1 MRAATWSRHCCAFFL
16 CCLVPWRC
24 GADIALARNWRQE
37 HCVGETQLKDTIVTV
52 ATDSS
57 NQLPIVAVINST
69 YSNAASPHLISFV
82 VITRHVRRL
91 QYIVHKYLGHI
102 GASVTI
108 CGGFSELLMQRPALQ
123 KLMSLQ
129 NSTRVKRKEL
139 LSPFNFAAFYLPYV
153 LHDSPRARVLYLDT
167 DTVVKGDVG
176 ELDNLDMR
184 GAPAAAVEDCTQKIF
199 KYINFEMLQKYDQ
212 RAVEKQAWKR
222 WGLAD
227 SLSNETC
234 VFNRGVVLFDC
245 ARWRELRL
253 TETIEDLVDAFVESR
268 ARLWRGGISQ
278 PPFLLTLAGRYI
290 QLDLEW
296 NVRGLGRMDLGR
308 SEWIQLAKYAR
319 QRYGAEPNVFERHMA
334 PSGPFRQTFNP
345 FLCPIA
351 AFAKILHFNGEF
363 KPWMLTGTDT
373 DSWRLLGLNVTNP
386 EGSPREITGTC
397 KIEACPTSVNIT
409 TGRRLR
415 SACETYQTLAA
426 VQQKDGGAPQ
436 LDPSKPVRWD
446 QQHYSPSLE
455 PWVERPASVTA
466 YYASGCIARPPL
478 CTCSSVLSDDC
489 VTICASHWHEF
500 VGPEVM
506 QDPAARGGISDAGAN
521 SAGGGP
527 GSHRFHGTP
536 STFRALSPQS
546 RLNHWHKPTVNS
558 SQLGLYSS

>member
-1 MRAATWSRHCCAFFL
+1 MWFWLLASRCA
-16 CCLVPWRC
+16 
-24 GADIALARNWRQE
+24 ADIALARNWRQE
-37 HCVGETQLKDTIVTV
+37 HCVGETRLKDTIVTV
-52 ATDSS
+52 ATDAT
-57 NQLPIVAVINST
+57 NQLPIVAVLNST
-69 YSNAASPHLISFV
+69 SSNAAKAGDISFV

-91 QYIVHKYLGHI
+91 QHVVHRFLPQI
-102 GASVTI
+102 AVTV
-108 CGGFSELLMQRPALQ
+108 CGGFSELLMQRPALS
-123 KLMSLQ
+123 KLMSLR

-176 ELDNLDMR
+176 DLDDLDMR

-199 KYINFEMLQKYDQ
+199 KYINFEMLRKYDQ
-212 RAVEKQAWKR
+212 RAPEKQAWKR

-227 SLSNETC
+227 TLSNETC

-278 PPFLLTLAGRYI
+278 PPFLLTLAGRYLK
-290 QLDLEW
+290 LDLEW

-308 SEWIQLAKYAR
+308 REWLQLAEYAR
-319 QRYGAEPNVFERHMA
+319 HRYGSEPNVFERHMA

-363 KPWMLTGTDT
+363 KPWTLSSAAI
-373 DSWRLLGLNVTNP
+373 DSWRFLGLNV
-386 EGSPREITGTC
+386 SHAREIVGTC
-397 KIEACPTSVNIT
+397 EIRACPTSVNVS

-415 SACETYQTLAA
+415 SACESWHHFTTSETTTL
-426 VQQKDGGAPQ
+426 P
-436 LDPSKPVRWD
+436 RWD
-446 QQHYSPSLE
+446 QQHYSPDML
-455 PWVERPASVTA
+455 PWTTKPESVTD

-489 VTICASHWHEF
+489 VTICASHWHQF
-500 VGPEVM
+500 VNPTVM
-506 QDPAARGGISDAGAN
+506 LDAAARGDPAWLASSLRVLHGRRHAPRRLLLKN
-521 SAGGGP
+521 SI
-527 GSHRFHGTP
+527 
-536 STFRALSPQS
+536 
-546 RLNHWHKPTVNS
+546 
-558 SQLGLYSS
+558 